1 MIRPLSMKERGEI
14 IGLALDISADAYNNF
29 LSNEELFKFEGSAG
43 ARRIGAAI
51 EVIYQAVSEDY
62 RKEHKDFYLSIW
74 GRTILYT
81 TKHGGDS
88 ILKVFKSKKKASA
101 EFNQKN

>member
-1 MIRPLSMKERGEI
+1 MIGQYGDDRKKRKV
-14 IGLALDISADAYNNF
+14 ISIPEYDV
-29 LSNEELFKFEGSAG
+29 S
-43 ARRIGAAI
+43 
-51 EVIYQAVSEDY
+51 IYKWCNLCENA
-62 RKEHKDFYLSIW
+62 KEHKDFYLSIW